1 MPIRFDV
8 LTLFPEIFRGYLS
21 QSILKHALERGL
33 VEVHLWNFRDWA
45 KGKRKNVDDRP
56 YGGGPGMVLM
66 CEPVIAAV
74 EAVQALAHPPGH
86 IVLLTPSG
94 ERLTQELVRQLAQ
107 HPRLLLLCGRYEGF
121 DERIRLLL
129 QPQEISI
136 GDYVCNGGE
145 VPAMVIIDTVIRLV
159 PGVLGKSESVVEE
172 SHAEPGLVEYPQY
185 TRPRV
190 FRGLAVPEVL
200 LSGNH
205 GKIAEWRR
213 QQALLRSQQRQ
224 ARHCSP
230 PSNSTEPASQTPAP
244 GDSVSAGAG
253 EFPSLPRCGQG
264 DRQLK

>member
-8 LTLFPEIFRGYLS
+8 LTLFPEIFSGYLS
-21 QSILKHALERGL
+21 QSILKHAQERGL
-33 VEVHLWNFRDWA
+33 VEVHLWNIRDWA

-66 CEPVIAAV
+66 CEPVVAAV
-74 EAVQALAHPPGH
+74 EAVQAQAQPPGH
-86 IVLLTPSG
+86 LVMLTPSG
-94 ERLTQELVRQLAQ
+94 ERLTQSLVGQLAQ
-107 HPRLLLLCGRYEGF
+107 YPRLLLLCGRYEGF

-129 QPQEISI
+129 RPHEISI

-159 PGVLGKSESVVEE
+159 PGVLGKSESLIEE

-190 FRGLAVPEVL
+190 FRGLEVPEIL

-205 GKIAEWRR
+205 QKIAEWRR
-213 QQALLRSQQRQ
+213 QQALLRSHQRN
-224 ARHCSP
+224 RSSCSAK
-230 PSNSTEPASQTPAP
+230 PSQ
-244 GDSVSAGAG
+244 
-253 EFPSLPRCGQG
+253 
-264 DRQLK
+264 